1 MTWRSAGDVAQGY
14 SLSESSVQLLSDL
27 YSTSLSILNGEREFV
42 HILQTMVQD
51 IYRQS
56 VTSESSA
63 GRNGLGLRL
72 TTGDNSNSLG
82 AIAWR
87 IQNTE
92 KKGIMLEYLNALSLI
107 QFVIKLDVLREARQ
121 VNSSID
127 VIREERKPGGSLWSD
142 EGIPVCSE
150 SQVKDW
156 RQCGSQLA
164 EFAGAGKQHYRSNFN
179 DF

>member
-51 IYRQS
+51 IYQQS
-56 VTSESSA
+56 VTSSA
-63 GRNGLGLRL
+63 GTNALGL
-72 TTGDNSNSLG
+72 TTVNNSNSLG

-92 KKGIMLEYLNALSLI
+92 KKGIMLEYQNALSLI
-107 QFVIKLDVLREARQ
+107 QFVIKLDVLQEARQ

-127 VIREERKPGGSLWSD
+127 IIREERKPGESL
-142 EGIPVCSE
+142 
-150 SQVKDW
+150 
-156 RQCGSQLA
+156 
-164 EFAGAGKQHYRSNFN
+164 
-179 DF
+179 